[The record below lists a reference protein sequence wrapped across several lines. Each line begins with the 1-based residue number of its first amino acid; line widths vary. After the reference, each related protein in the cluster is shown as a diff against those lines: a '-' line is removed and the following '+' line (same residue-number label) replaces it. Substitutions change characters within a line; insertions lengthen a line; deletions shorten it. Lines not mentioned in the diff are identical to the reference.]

1 MVSEESRHPHLIG
14 RGQIGS
20 WEKQHQMFGPRGLQ
34 FDCYFGKRFVA
45 QLGNFQTLNDRPESA
60 WKW

>member
-1 MVSEESRHPHLIG
+1 
-14 RGQIGS
+14 
-20 WEKQHQMFGPRGLQ
+20 MFGPRGLQ